1 MGTSVDEQT
10 MFGTGDADLYVRQGS
25 RPEDSVYDCRPLT
38 GGNTASCL
46 ISDPTAGVFHVMIKG
61 YTDSAGLTLQ
71 AAY

>member
-1 MGTSVDEQT
+1 MSP
-10 MFGTGDADLYVRQGS
+10 A
-25 RPEDSVYDCRPLT
+25 CCLT